1 MSEPLFTVVLQNT
14 EEETFLYD
22 ISPGPLTSPAP
33 YIIIKNG
40 ETKYRLYFYDLA
52 TFFKLTSEDN
62 DYLIQTGD
70 LEHKHI
76 ASLFKI
82 SDSIFWFDML
92 FQRTPYSAK
101 GLTQNELVID
111 GKDLYNPFK
120 VQGLADAIDAYI
132 AWQQAMTDASQ
143 DVTMQDAEQDAE
155 QEQVL
160 LSQDPDD
167 PNAPIALRL

>member
-1 MSEPLFTVVLQNT
+1 MSLFTVVLQNT

-52 TFFKLTSEDN
+52 TFFQLTSEDN

-70 LEHKHI
+70 LEHKYI

-82 SDSIFWFDML
+82 TPAEDML
-92 FQRTPYSAK
+92 FQHTPYSAK

-111 GKDLYNPFK
+111 GKDLYLPFK
-120 VQGLADAIDAYI
+120 VQGLADAIDVYI
-132 AWQQAMTDASQ
+132 AWQQAMIDASQ
-143 DVTMQDAEQDAE
+143 DVTMQDAEQE
-155 QEQVL
+155 EPII
-160 LSQDPDD
+160 PDD
-167 PNAPIALRL
+167 PNAPIALRF